1 MTSFAHF
8 GVATRFRNSTFP
20 NLSGKENRD
29 IAEVIINLG
38 TSVKTQSCGVLIS
51 RITVRKGKHQNKI
64 QEINDQM
71 RDFCQGKNTNFIDH
85 SKSIKIQ
92 HLNK

>member
-8 GVATRFRNSTFP
+8 GVATRFRKSTFP
-20 NLSGKENRD
+20 NLSGKENKD